1 MKLVLVALL
10 LVLLLLQVRL
20 WSGAGSLADI
30 DRLEREIAR
39 QQADNAVLQ
48 ERNAA
53 QRQEVEDLKN
63 GLDSIEERARSELG
77 LIRKGETFILI
88 VDEARSNQ
96 AERPPVSDFV
106 ETLPSPVSETLPPQP
121 DLVDPEP

>member
-106 ETLPSPVSETLPPQP
+106 ETLPSPASETLPPQP